1 MRGANDSND
10 THQFQTC
17 VDLIRGCKAF
27 RHRLELDN
35 RDRRLP
41 RWRFRLYIA
50 IIILLEFLFVIIS
63 VLLAPQIICGAIQRT
78 EQTCRKHV
86 KGAQALMGIYST
98 IFFVWGIAV
107 AVLIY
112 SMCRRRRQDVD
123 KDRFRRT
130 RKEEVSGIASNSPG
144 QRQRVF
150 DQRTQPSISTL
161 RSSTQTSSHGSEEA
175 QQQRQLGVTTREPVV
190 SRQAQGTGMSVQPY
204 PIDEHE
210 RQNSG
215 DLGTHPMI
223 EVGPAMPT
231 RGPTPAPPPY
241 SALNVRGSETTFS
254 VAGSQ
259 ITINPERSQLDDR
272 EIQRMFHSR
281 MYSSRPGIRPGRP
294 SL

>member
-1 MRGANDSND
+1 MKGANDSND

-17 VDLIRGCKAF
+17 VDLMRGCKAF

-35 RDRRLP
+35 RVRRLP

-63 VLLAPQIICGAIQRT
+63 VLLAPQIICGAIQQT
-78 EQTCRKHV
+78 EKTCRKHV

-130 RKEEVSGIASNSPG
+130 TKEVSGVASNSPG
-144 QRQRVF
+144 QIQRAF
-150 DQRTQPSISTL
+150 NQRTQPSISTL
-161 RSSTQTSSHGSEEA
+161 RSSTQASSHGSEEE
-175 QQQRQLGVTTREPVV
+175 QQRQLDVTTREPVV
-190 SRQAQGTGMSVQPY
+190 SRQAQGTGRSVQPY
-204 PIDEHE
+204 PIDEQE

-215 DLGTHPMI
+215 DLGTHPRI
-223 EVGPAMPT
+223 EVGAAMPT
-231 RGPTPAPPPY
+231 RGPNPAPPPY
-241 SALNVRGSETTFS
+241 SALNLRASETASS
-254 VAGSQ
+254 VAESQ
-259 ITINPERSQLDDR
+259 STTNAARPQLGDR

-281 MYSSRPGIRPGRP
+281 MYSNRPGTGQGRPG
-294 SL
+294 L

>member
-1 MRGANDSND
+1 M
-10 THQFQTC
+10 
-17 VDLIRGCKAF
+17 RGCKAF

-35 RDRRLP
+35 RDRRLS

-50 IIILLEFLFVIIS
+50 IVILLEFLFVIIS
-63 VLLAPQIICGAIQRT
+63 VLLAPQIICGAIQQT
-78 EQTCRKHV
+78 EKTCRRNV

-107 AVLIY
+107 SVLIY
-112 SMCRRRRQDVD
+112 SMCRRRRQDVN

-130 RKEEVSGIASNSPG
+130 TKEEESGTAGSSSGP
-144 QRQRVF
+144 RQRDF
-150 DQRTQPSISTL
+150 DQRTQPSMSTL
-161 RSSTQTSSHGSEEA
+161 RSSTQTCSHDSGEGQ
-175 QQQRQLGVTTREPVV
+175 QQQRQPDVTTREPIVY
-190 SRQAQGTGMSVQPY
+190 RQAQGTGMSVQPY

-223 EVGPAMPT
+223 EVGAAMPT

-241 SALNVRGSETTFS
+241 SALNLRVSETTLS
-254 VAGSQ
+254 VADSQ
-259 ITINPERSQLDDR
+259 TMNNSERPQLDDR

-281 MYSSRPGIRPGRP
+281 MYSSRQGNGHGRPG
-294 SL
+294 L

>member
-17 VDLIRGCKAF
+17 VDLMRGCKAF

-63 VLLAPQIICGAIQRT
+63 VLLAPQIICGAIQQS
-78 EQTCRKHV
+78 EKTCRKHV

-123 KDRFRRT
+123 QDRFRKT
-130 RKEEVSGIASNSPG
+130 TKEEMSGVASNSPG
-144 QRQRVF
+144 QRQRGF
-150 DQRTQPSISTL
+150 DQRTQPSMSTL
-161 RSSTQTSSHGSEEA
+161 RSSAQTSSHSSEEEP
-175 QQQRQLGVTTREPVV
+175 QRQLDVTAREPVV
-190 SRQAQGTGMSVQPY
+190 SRQAQGTGMNVQPY
-204 PIDEHE
+204 PIDENE

-215 DLGTHPMI
+215 DLGTHPRI
-223 EVGPAMPT
+223 EVGAAMPT

-241 SALNVRGSETTFS
+241 SALNVRVSETTLS

-259 ITINPERSQLDDR
+259 SSINPERSQMDDR

-281 MYSSRPGIRPGRP
+281 MYPSRQGNGPGRP
-294 SL
+294 GL